1 MLIRHN
7 GKMVVFRHVKSP
19 RYIVRVGFDVFTAD
33 KLEQVSTLLESFVSF
48 GDLSKVEIFELS
60 SVRRFSE
67 SLDFTKGN

>member
-7 GKMVVFRHVKSP
+7 GKMLVFRHVKSP

-33 KLEQVSTLLESFVSF
+33 KLDQVSMLLESFVSF

-67 SLDFTKGN
+67 SIDFKKGN